1 MADIL
6 LYIPFVF
13 EWEGKISNNKNDKGG
28 LTNMG
33 VTWGTFQTL
42 AKSVLGIEPTKDN
55 FLKLTKP
62 QVEKIIR
69 YYWNQVK
76 GNYIKDQRVAN
87 VVADWYW
94 GSGNNAMKWT
104 NGVMKKYF
112 NVPMPENAGVLSMDT
127 IGKMNKVNQDKLYNS
142 LTAERKIFIDG
153 LVKKDKTQQ
162 GFYAGWINRLNDMW
176 EHNKQ
181 FIKEGAGI
189 TGILVLA
196 AVTTILLIKQNKK
209 LKTIN

>member
-1 MADIL
+1 MANVG

-42 AKSVLGIEPTKDN
+42 AKSVLGIEPTKEN

-62 QVEKIIR
+62 QVEKIIKW
-69 YYWNQVK
+69 YWNQVK
-76 GNYIKDQRVAN
+76 GDYIKDQRVAN
-87 VVADWYW
+87 VVTDWYW
-94 GSGNNAMKWT
+94 GSGKEAMKWT

-112 NVPMPENAGVLSMDT
+112 NEPMPKNASVLSMDT
-127 IGKMNKVNQDKLYNS
+127 INKMNKVNQDKLYNS

-181 FIKEGAGI
+181 FIKESSGVVGLLA
-189 TGILVLA
+189 LA
-196 AVTTILLIKQNKK
+196 AGLILLTRKAN
-209 LKTIN
+209 